1 MEEVEVAAK
10 AANASDFITAM
21 PQAGL
26 RKGSQA
32 FSDFMTSM
40 PKLTLSILVTI

>member
-21 PQAGL
+21 PQAL
-26 RKGSQA
+26 Q
-32 FSDFMTSM
+32 
-40 PKLTLSILVTI
+40 KLSSFKLPPNTTLYIDALAYYRIL